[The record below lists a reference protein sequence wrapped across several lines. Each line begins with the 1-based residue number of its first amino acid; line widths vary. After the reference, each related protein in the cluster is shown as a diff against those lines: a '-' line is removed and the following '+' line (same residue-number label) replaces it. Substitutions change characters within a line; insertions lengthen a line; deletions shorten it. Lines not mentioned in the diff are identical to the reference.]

1 MWNEL
6 FVESMRASRHTFLDG
21 ARTPRLKMKVMTH
34 DQKTR
39 GDYSILTLYVGY
51 LLYVVLRSK
60 CLQCSKFSFKLS
72 FANI

>member
-1 MWNEL
+1 MWNAL
-6 FVESMRASRHTFLDG
+6 FLESMSASRHTFLDG
-21 ARTPRLKMKVMTH
+21 ARSPRLKMKVMTH

-60 CLQCSKFSFKLS
+60 FSQCSKVAFKPS
-72 FANI
+72 FANM